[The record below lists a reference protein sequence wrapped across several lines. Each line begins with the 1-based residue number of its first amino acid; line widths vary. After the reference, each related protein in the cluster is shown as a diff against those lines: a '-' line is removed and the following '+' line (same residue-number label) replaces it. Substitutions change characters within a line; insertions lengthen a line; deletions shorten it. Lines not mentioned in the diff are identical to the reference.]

1 MPLSNPIQSNIPI
14 VDFMHW
20 DDRHAQQQIAQSL
33 VDGCRDVGFVNIIN
47 HGISEAEIEEAF
59 DWTKRLFDL
68 THEEKMCA
76 PHPAGPD
83 VHRGYSYPGLEKV
96 SQVYGVDADSEDVG
110 RALREVK
117 DCKES
122 YEIGSEDN
130 SFMPNVWLPEDVLPG
145 FRDFG
150 LSFYWKCNA
159 VAQKILTALAIG
171 LQLDSA
177 DTLTQVHSGDYNQL
191 RLLHYPPI
199 RAEELEKQ
207 TSARM
212 PAHSDWGSITLLF
225 QDDCGGLQVE
235 DPHEQGRFIDA
246 TPIKNGLIMNVG
258 DMLMRWSN
266 VLFEMAPLFALL
278 GLLGF
283 LTSFVSAT
291 ALTYKLPPN
300 GKECFYSHIEQKGAK
315 VAFYFAVQSGGSFDV
330 DYAVHGPSSEPGRE
344 KTILDGTKERQGD
357 FVFTANEAGEYRF
370 CFDNSISTFAD
381 KMIDFEISIENEPR
395 AASIPSKQG
404 ANVEQTSALENSV
417 LKLSGQLSTITRQQK
432 YFRTRENRNFSTVR
446 STEQRIFNFSIIESL
461 MMVGMAG
468 LQVFIVRMFFQTGRK
483 GYL

>member
-1 MPLSNPIQSNIPI
+1 MPPSNPIEPSIPV
-14 VDFMHW
+14 VDFKHW
-20 DDRHAQQQIAQSL
+20 DDGYERQQIAQSL
-33 VDGCRDVGFVNIIN
+33 VDGCRNVGFVNITN
-47 HGISEAEIEEAF
+47 HGVSEAEIQEAF

-76 PHPAGPD
+76 PHPPGPD

-96 SQVYGVDADSEDVG
+96 SQVYGVDADSEHVG
-110 RALREVK
+110 KALREVK

-150 LSFYWKCNA
+150 LSFYWKCNT

-171 LQLDSA
+171 LQLENA

-191 RLLHYPPI
+191 RLLHYPSI
-199 RAEELEKQ
+199 KAEELEKQ

-235 DPHEQGRFIDA
+235 DPREKGRFIDA

-266 VLFEMAPLFALL
+266 
-278 GLLGF
+278 
-283 LTSFVSAT
+283 AT